1 MIIGNKVKPKL
12 PPIPPG
18 MYAGICVGVVDLGE
32 QRNEMRNKYENRV
45 QIIWELPTL
54 PMIEVDG
61 KPQPRQLSRTYT
73 FTVSKK
79 SNLRKLLTGWNG
91 VQYSDEQI
99 KALDLFSQLG
109 KPCTLNV
116 ILNDTGEYSNID
128 SVTPLMQGYPIP
140 TTATPF
146 MKWDMDEWDDAAL
159 ETLPDWVKDKIKKST
174 QYQKAHPPTTT
185 IDFAAL
191 SGAQAQQPAAPA
203 VQPAQPVQQY
213 AAPVVQQA
221 APVAQ
226 PAQVVQQ
233 PAPVQEAAPQVTQ
246 QPVQPA
252 QTSQAV
258 YTSAPAAPGAMNQ
271 QAYQIPYQGAGQPA
285 QQPVVTQAA
294 PVVQAQQPIVQQ
306 GANTGGVPF

>member
-1 MIIGNKVKPKL
+1 MKIKDKAKPKQ
-12 PPIPPG
+12 PPIPPNL
-18 MYAGICVGVVDLGE
+18 YAGICVGVIDLGE
-32 QRNEMRNKYENRV
+32 QYSEMFKSYSNKV
-45 QIIWELPTL
+45 MLVWELPGFTV
-54 PMIEVDG
+54 EVDG
-61 KPQPRQLSRTYT
+61 KQEPRQLSRTYT
-73 FTVSKK
+73 FSANKK
-79 SNLRKLLTGWNG
+79 SALRKLLSSWNG
-91 VQYSDEQI
+91 VQYSDEQFNE
-99 KALDLFSQLG
+99 LDLFTQLG
-109 KPCTLNV
+109 KPCFINVTLSDNQEYNNV
-116 ILNDTGEYSNID
+116 D
-128 SVTPLMQGYPIP
+128 SVTPPMQGYTIP
-140 TTATPF
+140 QATTPF
-146 MKWDMDEWDDAAL
+146 MKWDMDEWNDAAF
-159 ETLPDWVKDKIKKST
+159 EALPEWAKDKIKKST

-271 QAYQIPYQGAGQPA
+271 QAYQIPYQGAA

-294 PVVQAQQPIVQQ
+294 PVAQPQQPIVQQ
-306 GANTGGVPF
+306 GANTDSVPF